1 MNKKQKSNTSKSYS
15 LTRSGEQEMEAVF
28 YTRKSKNRKGEQKNS
43 HQIQIEVIKDYANRN
58 NVKLVRHFQDSA
70 TGTTNQRPA
79 WKEMLK
85 FLKQNKECVVIFYR
99 VDRIGRNLSVFD
111 GIEQLIDSNRVYVVE
126 HGDDPVD
133 SMTLGIMMTMAK
145 QESKNISIRTRA
157 AYKLLKARHGD
168 KLKWGSPDPMA
179 LARSGQDA
187 NSMAVVQ
194 HWTPIF
200 EFIYGDESMYP
211 NYMRFKTTKRL
222 RKDLIVQMLNAEN
235 LTTRR
240 GNPITY
246 QALQRAEKTFTA
258 ITGSTPKERFGKK

>member
-1 MNKKQKSNTSKSYS
+1 MKKKQKRDTIKSNSRN
-15 LTRSGEQEMEAVF
+15 RSGGEMMEAVF
-28 YTRKSKNRKGEQKNS
+28 YTRKSKSRKDEQKNS
-43 HQIQIEVIKDYANRN
+43 HQIQIEVIRDYAERN
-58 NVKLVRHFQDSA
+58 NIRLVRHFQDSA
-70 TGTTNQRPA
+70 SGTNNQRPA

-111 GIEQLIDSNRVYVVE
+111 GLEKLIDSNRVYVVE

-145 QESKNISIRTRA
+145 QESKNISIRTKA
-157 AYKLLKARHGD
+157 AYKLLKEKHGD
-168 KLKWGSPDPMA
+168 KLKWGAPNPMA

-211 NYMRFKTTKRL
+211 NYMRFQSTKRL
-222 RKDLIVQMLNAEN
+222 RKDLVVQMLNAEN

-258 ITGSTPKERFGKK
+258 ITGSTPQERFGKK